1 MMIVPMTEEHVPKIA
16 ALENICFSDPWIEAA
31 VRSEL
36 ENPLSYWLV
45 AVEGGQVA
53 GYIGSQTVL
62 GEADIMN
69 VAVAPEFRRKGVA
82 RRMIAVLEG
91 NAAAAGIR
99 RMILETAVDTTDS
112 HKLYL
117 SAGYQVTDYYG
128 SPAGA
133 ENCLCFYRDI

>member
-1 MMIVPMTEEHVPKIA
+1 MTEEHVPKIA